1 MGAGLVGVPLGTVLA
16 QTLKRR
22 YPRADPLICA
32 GGLLISAP
40 FLLGSMFLVSV
51 HTGAAYALIFL
62 GAVALNLN
70 WAIVADILLV
80 SEQLNMPIQR
90 PTPDPARTETRRVES
105 ATREQ
110 SDVELGFLDD
120 GLRLPPNRFA

>member
-1 MGAGLVGVPLGTVLA
+1 MAAGLVGVPLGTVLA
-16 QTLKRR
+16 QALKRR

-32 GGLLISAP
+32 SGLLISAP

-51 HTGAAYALIFL
+51 HTNAAYALIFL

-80 SEQLNMPIQR
+80 SV
-90 PTPDPARTETRRVES
+90 PATNN
-105 ATREQ
+105 
-110 SDVELGFLDD
+110 LILHH
-120 GLRLPPNRFA
+120 